1 MYFYSI
7 ERKRK
12 TYQVDK
18 SLTIKA
24 KKMSTFK
31 PDDIKI
37 HSDRYLVVLR
47 HSDWDSDID
56 IDELT
61 KIDYSNLY
69 GEMVTV
75 SALMNR
81 IGILKS
87 DVESNYN
94 LEKLELNVFKAQ
106 KRKSIEAK
114 ETALGNKITEKKLDS
129 LVAQD
134 PEVIAFEKKVIY
146 AYRDLQTVD
155 SMYWAIQSK
164 DKKLNNLL
172 KPVTP
177 EEFTEEIIEG
187 KINTFFV
194 KKFKKQL

>member
-1 MYFYSI
+1 
-7 ERKRK
+7 
-12 TYQVDK
+12 
-18 SLTIKA
+18 
-24 KKMSTFK
+24 MSTFK